1 MELTPLPPRAS
12 MVVCPVPLVWIV
24 AFELTMRPE
33 SSMTDGV
40 ACMLML
46 MARLP
51 LVIVSVEFASIA
63 T

>member
-1 MELTPLPPRAS
+1 M
-12 MVVCPVPLVWIV
+12 PLVWMV

-33 SSMTDGV
+33 SSMADGV

-46 MARLP
+46 MDRLP